1 MYYNVTVRIYKDG
14 GILKISVIIPTR
26 NAQNYINDL
35 IIELLNQT
43 IEPYE
48 IIIIDTNS
56 KDNTREISKK
66 YGKVKFISIKDNE
79 FNHGGTRNKGAEIA
93 KGDIIVFMTQ
103 DAIPYDNYFI
113 ENLVSPLFKDDIV
126 ASYGRQIPRNN
137 ASELEKFS
145 RYFNYPEFDIMKSNE
160 DIEILGVKAFFFS
173 NVCSAFVKSY
183 FFDIGGFPEDTIMNE
198 DMIIASK
205 ILFNNKKTFYS
216 SKAKVIH
223 SHNYSYIQQFKRNF
237 DIGVV
242 FEDSKEYF
250 KNIKNES
257 EGIKFVKEAIKYLVN
272 IKKVYIIPN
281 LIIQSSFKFIGYKF
295 GKNYRKF
302 PLKIIKKMSMH
313 SSYFEK

>member
-1 MYYNVTVRIYKDG
+1 MYYNVNVRIYKDG
-14 GILKISVIIPTR
+14 DSLKISVIIPTR

-66 YGKVKFISIKDNE
+66 YSKVKFISIKDNE

-113 ENLVSPLFKDDIV
+113 ENLVKPLFKDDIV

-145 RYFNYPEFDIMKSNE
+145 RYFNYPEFDIIKSKE
-160 DIEILGVKAFFFS
+160 DINILGIKAFFFS
-173 NVCSAFVKSY
+173 NVCSAFIKGY
-183 FFDIGGFPEDTIMNE
+183 FYSIKGFPEDTIMNE

-205 ILFNNKKTFYS
+205 ILFDNKKTFYS
-216 SKAKVIH
+216 SNAKVIH
-223 SHNYSYIQQFKRNF
+223 SHNYTYIQQFRRNF
-237 DIGVV
+237 DVGVV
-242 FEDSKEYF
+242 FNDNKEYF
-250 KNIKNES
+250 ENIKNES

-272 IKKVYIIPN
+272 TKKAHLIPN
-281 LIIQSSFKFIGYKF
+281 LIIQSGFKFIGYKF
-295 GKNYRKF
+295 GKKYEILPIN
-302 PLKIIKKMSMH
+302 IVKKMSMH
-313 SSYFEK
+313 SFYFN